1 MTSEPAR
8 PSGASPFS
16 IDLPADL
23 PVEYA
28 NVVRIAHSP
37 AELVFD
43 FAHVLPGVFPG
54 RVQSRIVMSPLAA
67 KLFSR
72 ALIENLG
79 RFEKSFGEIIIP
91 GGTSL
96 AEQLFRPPAPPDDPD
111 HR

>member
-1 MTSEPAR
+1 MTSEAPRPPA
-8 PSGASPFS
+8 GSPFA

-37 AELVFD
+37 AEIVFD
-43 FAHVLPGVFPG
+43 FAQVLPGVYPG
-54 RVQSRIVMSPLAA
+54 RVQSRIIMSPLAA

-79 RFEKSFGEIIIP
+79 RFEKSFGEIVIP

-96 AEQLFRPPAPPDDPD
+96 AEQLFRPPPPPDDPPQ
-111 HR
+111 R